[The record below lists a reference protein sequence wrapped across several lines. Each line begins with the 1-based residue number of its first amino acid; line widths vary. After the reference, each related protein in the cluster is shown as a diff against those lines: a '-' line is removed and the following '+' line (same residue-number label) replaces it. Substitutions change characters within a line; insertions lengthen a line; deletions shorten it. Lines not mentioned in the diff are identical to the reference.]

1 MSFRELLDSF
11 QGLRAVVIGDIML
24 DEYIVGSI
32 DRISPEAPV
41 MVVKKE
47 STRWVPGGAANV
59 AKNIA
64 ALGAQ
69 ARVLG
74 VAGDDEGGRLLKEAI
89 DSQTGLDASVFTDA
103 GRVTT
108 RKTRILANHSHQVLR
123 VDEETNQPVSREV
136 LDWVTISLD
145 IDSVDVVFLSDYLK
159 GMLTPALN
167 QAVIEVA
174 KKAGKLVVVNA
185 KPSSAK
191 TFVGADLLTLNRG
204 EATAVLGHRPVNLAD
219 GVTAARHLR
228 NELGVQ
234 GVLVTM
240 GDLGMSAAWP
250 DGEAQVSA
258 PEVEAYDV
266 AGAGDTVLATVGLG
280 LAKSGFS
287 SSVFE
292 LAAQTSAK
300 VVQHVGVAI
309 PSESDLES
317 IRSLQ

>member
-1 MSFRELLDSF
+1 MSFGELLDSF

-41 MVVKKE
+41 MVVRKE

-74 VAGDDEGGRLLKEAI
+74 VAGDDEGGRLLSEAI
-89 DSQTGLDASVFTDA
+89 VTQDGLDATLFTDP

-136 LDWVTISLD
+136 LEWVLQSLD

-174 KKAGKLVVVNA
+174 KKAGKWVVVNA
-185 KPSSAK
+185 KPASAK
-191 TFVGADLLTLNRG
+191 TFLGSDLLTLNRG
-204 EATAVLGHRPVNLAD
+204 EAASVLGHRPANLAD
-219 GVTAARHLR
+219 GVSAASHLR

-240 GDLGMSAAWP
+240 GDLGMSAAWSG
-250 DGEAQVSA
+250 GEAQVSA

-266 AGAGDTVLATVGLG
+266 AGAGDTVLATIGLG
-280 LAKSGFS
+280 LARSGFS
-287 SSVFE
+287 SQIFE

-309 PSESDLES
+309 PSAIDLET
-317 IRSLQ
+317 IRSLH